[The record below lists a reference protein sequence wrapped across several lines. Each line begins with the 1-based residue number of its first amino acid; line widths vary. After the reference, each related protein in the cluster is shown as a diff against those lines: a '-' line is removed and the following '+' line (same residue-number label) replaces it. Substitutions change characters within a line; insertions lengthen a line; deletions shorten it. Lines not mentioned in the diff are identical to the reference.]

1 MSKRGAVPNT
11 AEFEDY
17 TNDFESVARAERQI
31 VDAQRGLRGTS
42 PNGHIGLALSGGGIR
57 SASFGLGVLQALQR
71 HSLFRLVDYLST
83 VSGGG
88 YIGSSL
94 SWLLRNG
101 RKDFP
106 LGTKDVG
113 ARSGASTA
121 ASGSS
126 DPSPNEILSFMR
138 QHGNYLTPDRR
149 GAYSLAALLFRNM
162 LVSLVVY
169 VTVLVFLFSVFK
181 LVAPWVIQLV
191 GRWWPELASVWGFF
205 QEGELLPVGWL
216 LLAGAVLLI
225 AVFVAGSFL
234 YQAVSFVLLLS
245 GEANL
250 EKTTRFRAKSYRSR
264 WWLQKASGKFWF
276 AIAVLGIGGSVP
288 VAFRLLREMADEG
301 IGPKAGVVAVVTTLV
316 GAVGSVREV
325 MNKLRELGEG
335 EAAPEGLKKL
345 FVSIRPGFI
354 AFLLIYG
361 VLLLSYWLADIALE
375 DWPAWWPLAALAGA
389 ALVAGTTSLN
399 FVGLNRMY
407 RDRLMELFL
416 ADDDVIRRNAW
427 SERADTADA
436 TQLWKIATNSTVGP
450 YHILNATMISVDD
463 ENSKYRGR
471 GGDSF
476 MLSPLYCGSNATGWR
491 RTGPVPELDPIRN
504 SDAWWMRGGLT
515 LPSAMAISGAAVNP
529 NTGIGGRG
537 PTRSR
542 AVSMFMALLNL
553 RLGYWAHNPRKKPW
567 FPKWRAN
574 LLYPGLW
581 QGLFGRGL
589 NSKKPYIELSDG
601 GHFENLGAYELVR
614 RRVDTIIVSDASA
627 DPEHSLASL
636 ANAVERVRVD
646 FGVSIYFDQSPL
658 SGLLPKSAE
667 EGPETDKYHLA
678 KRGYAVATIKYPAD
692 AGKPAKQGKLIYI
705 KPVLTPNLTADVL
718 GYKDA
723 NKDFP
728 HEWTAD
734 QFFHE
739 EQFEAYRELGYRL
752 TDHMCDDLM
761 SERLTIEALVVRLQ
775 QP

>member
-1 MSKRGAVPNT
+1 MTNRHSEPNS
-11 AEFEDY
+11 AAFADY
-17 TNDFESVARAERQI
+17 TESFSSVERAERRI
-31 VDAQRGLRGTS
+31 VEGQRELREA
-42 PNGHIGLALSGGGIR
+42 PDNGYIGLALSGGGIR

-71 HSLFRLVDYLST
+71 HSLFGLVDYLST

-94 SWLLRNG
+94 SWFLRNG

-106 LGTKDVG
+106 LGTKGLG
-113 ARSGASTA
+113 ARSGAGGGA
-121 ASGSS
+121 ASGSD

-149 GAYSLAALLFRNM
+149 GTYSLAALLLRNM
-162 LVSLVVY
+162 LVSLTVY
-169 VTVLVFLFSVFK
+169 VAVLVVVFSLFK
-181 LVAPWVIQLV
+181 LVAPLVISVV
-191 GRWWPELASVWGFF
+191 GRWWPELASVWDLFWDWSV
-205 QEGELLPVGWL
+205 LPVGWL
-216 LLAGAVLLI
+216 LLVAAALLI
-225 AVFVAGSFL
+225 ALFIAGAFL
-234 YQAVSFVLLLS
+234 YQALSFFLLLI
-245 GEANL
+245 GEADL
-250 EKTTRFRAKSYRSR
+250 EKTTRFRAGSYKGR
-264 WWLQKASGKFWF
+264 WWLKNASGKFWF
-276 AIAVLGIGGSVP
+276 AIVVLAIGGSVP
-288 VAFRLLREMADEG
+288 VAYRLLSRLAESD
-301 IGPKAGVVAVVTTLV
+301 AGVPDAGVIAIGSTLL

-325 MNKLRELGEG
+325 IKKLRELGQG
-335 EAAPEGLKKL
+335 EQTPTGMQKL
-345 FVSIRPGFI
+345 LASVRPGLI

-361 VLLLSYWLADIALE
+361 VLLLSYWVADIVPE
-375 DWPAWWPLAALAGA
+375 HWPAWWLAAAFGG
-389 ALVAGTTSLN
+389 ALVIAATTSLN

-416 ADDDVIRRNAW
+416 PDDGVIRRNAW
-427 SERADTADA
+427 SARADTADA
-436 TQLWKIATNSTVGP
+436 THLWKIGTNHTVGP
-450 YHILNATMISVDD
+450 YQILNTTLISVDD

-491 RTGPVPELDPIRN
+491 RTGPVPGLDPIRN

-529 NTGIGGRG
+529 NAGISGRG

-567 FPKWRAN
+567 LPKWRAN

-589 NSKKPYIELSDG
+589 NSAKPYIELSDG
-601 GHFENLGAYELVR
+601 GHFENLGVYELVR

-627 DPEHSLASL
+627 DPEHSFASL

-646 FGVSIYFDQSPL
+646 FGVTIYFDQTPL
-658 SGLLPKSAE
+658 DGLLPKSAK
-667 EGPETDKYHLA
+667 EGPATKKYDLA
-678 KRGYAVATIKYPAD
+678 ERGYAVATIKFPAD
-692 AGKPAKQGKLIYI
+692 TGRPAKQGKLIYI

-723 NKDFP
+723 NRDFP

-752 TDHMCDDLM
+752 TDHMCDDLT
-761 SERLTIEALVVRLQ
+761 SQKLRIEALVVRLA
-775 QP
+775 